1 MVAQETLTLFVLV
14 RIQFGQPFLMKTYK
28 LTELKAGEKGR
39 VVEVNV
45 VSQRLQEL
53 GINKG
58 SVITVMTNN
67 LICMIC
73 NTRVCLGKPV
83 TDNII
88 VEKI

>member
-1 MVAQETLTLFVLV
+1 
-14 RIQFGQPFLMKTYK
+14 MKTYR

-39 VVEVNV
+39 IVEVMIVN
-45 VSQRLQEL
+45 QRLQEL
-53 GINKG
+53 GIIKG
-58 SVITVMTNN
+58 SLITVMTNN
-67 LICMIC
+67 LICMVC

>member
-1 MVAQETLTLFVLV
+1 
-14 RIQFGQPFLMKTYK
+14 MKTHR

-39 VVEVNV
+39 IVEVMIVN
-45 VSQRLQEL
+45 QRLQEL
-53 GINKG
+53 GIIKG
-58 SVITVMTNN
+58 SLITVMTNN
-67 LICMIC
+67 LICMVC

>member
-1 MVAQETLTLFVLV
+1 MTYRLTD
-14 RIQFGQPFLMKTYK
+14 
-28 LTELKAGEKGR
+28 LKAGEKGII
-39 VVEVNV
+39 VSVNT

-53 GINKG
+53 GIIKG
-58 SVITVMTNN
+58 AIISVVTNN

-83 TDNII
+83 TDNIL

>member
-1 MVAQETLTLFVLV
+1 
-14 RIQFGQPFLMKTYK
+14 MKTYR

-39 VVEVNV
+39 IVEVMIVN
-45 VSQRLQEL
+45 QRLQEL
-53 GINKG
+53 GIIKG

-67 LICMIC
+67 LICMVC

-83 TDNII
+83 TDKII

>member
-1 MVAQETLTLFVLV
+1 
-14 RIQFGQPFLMKTYK
+14 MKTHR

-39 VVEVNV
+39 IVEVMIVN
-45 VSQRLQEL
+45 QRLQEL
-53 GINKG
+53 GIIKG

-67 LICMIC
+67 LICMVC

>member
-1 MVAQETLTLFVLV
+1 
-14 RIQFGQPFLMKTYK
+14 MKTYK

-39 VVEVNV
+39 IVQVNV
-45 VSQRLQEL
+45 VNQRLQEL
-53 GINKG
+53 GIFEG
-58 SVITVMTNN
+58 TIIIVITNN
-67 LICMIC
+67 LICMVC